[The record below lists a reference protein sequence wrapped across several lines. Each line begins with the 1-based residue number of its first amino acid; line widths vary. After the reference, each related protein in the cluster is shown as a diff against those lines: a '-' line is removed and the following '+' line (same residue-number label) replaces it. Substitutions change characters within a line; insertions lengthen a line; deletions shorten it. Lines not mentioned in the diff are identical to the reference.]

1 MKFKGIEDA
10 LDRWVIVRF
19 VGWPEELDGPALGLG
34 DTAGGWLQ
42 FKLRGVDDFG
52 VWLDNPYFEVSPPTD
67 GEVETP
73 PEQTEALRTRAF
85 VLVKWQYVASI
96 IYLEGK
102 KAQHIP
108 LGFPAPSEEALC

>member
-1 MKFKGIEDA
+1 MKFKGIIEDA
-10 LDRWVIVRF
+10 LGRWVIVRLI
-19 VGWPEELDGPALGLG
+19 GWPDDLSGPALGLG

-52 VWLDNPYFEVSPPTD
+52 VWLDNPYFEVSPPT
-67 GEVETP
+67 GSG
-73 PEQTEALRTRAF
+73 TEALRTRAF

-96 IYLEGK
+96 IYLDGK

-108 LGFPAPSEEALC
+108 LGFPPPSEESPC

>member
-10 LDRWVIVRF
+10 LGKWVIVRF
-19 VGWPEELDGPALGLG
+19 IGWPEELSGPALGLG

-42 FKLRGVDDFG
+42 FKLRGIDDFG
-52 VWLDNPYFEVSPPTD
+52 IWLDNPYFEVSPPTG
-67 GEVETP
+67 GEAEILPERAET
-73 PEQTEALRTRAF
+73 LRARAF

-108 LGFPAPSEEALC
+108 LGFPPPSEESPC